1 MEIYVAYGYMTDD
14 KSFKLNAY
22 ERPYLY
28 LDMNKVFAEKMPGDD
43 DFEVNF
49 EWKTLKLIN

>member
-49 EWKTLKLIN
+49 E